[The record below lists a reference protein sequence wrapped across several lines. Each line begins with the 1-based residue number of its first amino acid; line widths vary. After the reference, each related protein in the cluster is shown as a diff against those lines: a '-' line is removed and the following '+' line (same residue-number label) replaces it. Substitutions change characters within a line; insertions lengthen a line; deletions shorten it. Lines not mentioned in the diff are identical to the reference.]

1 MSVAAVVGATAVGK
15 TEAAV
20 ELAGDLGAEIV
31 SCDSMQAYRGMDIGT
46 AKPAPEQLRRVPH
59 HLLDVVEPAHDMTV
73 SEYQGLARA
82 AIADINERGR
92 LPLLVGG
99 SGLYFR
105 AVVDGLVFPP
115 SSPGIRRRLEA
126 EAARAGSAASHARLA
141 ALDPE
146 AAERIEPGNLR
157 RVVRALEV
165 IEITGRPFSHGYSWD
180 RREGPFA
187 LCVAGLTR
195 NRAEL
200 YERIEV
206 RVDAMLRAGL
216 VAEARALEAAGMGR
230 TARQALGYRQ
240 ILEAAPAIPEVEIR
254 DAIVRATKKYAR
266 RQDSWF
272 RADGRIRWFEAGAE
286 GLHDRLLAWF
296 RSELGLRPGPAPRS
310 SGSPGPRSRGVAG
323 WR

>member
-1 MSVAAVVGATAVGK
+1 MGK

-20 ELAGDLGAEIV
+20 ELAVELGAEIV

-46 AKPAPEQLRRVPH
+46 AKPAPELLRRVPH
-59 HLLDVVEPAHDMTV
+59 HLVDVVDPAHDMTV

-82 AIADINERGR
+82 AIADINGRGR

-105 AVVDGLVFPP
+105 GVVDDLSFPP
-115 SSPGIRRRLEA
+115 RSPGIRRRLEA
-126 EAARAGSAASHARLA
+126 EAARSGPAASHARLA

-187 LCVAGLTR
+187 LCAAGLTR
-195 NRAEL
+195 DRAEL
-200 YERIEV
+200 YERIEG

-216 VAEARALEAAGMGR
+216 VAEARALETAGMGR

-240 ILEAAPAIPEVEIR
+240 VLASAPATPEAEIR
-254 DAIVRATKKYAR
+254 DAIVHATKRYAR

-272 RADGRIRWFEAGAE
+272 RADGRIRWFDASPPDLPG
-286 GLHDRLLAWF
+286 RLCAWF
-296 RSELGLRPGPAPRS
+296 RSELGLDGPSPAS
-310 SGSPGPRSRGVAG
+310 TESPGPRSRGVAG